1 MKTGWRKYAEYLL
14 VLIVAAVFAAA
25 RPLFSDYYTLI
36 VILVFI
42 WAFLATG
49 WNIIGGYCGQHSLG
63 HGLYMGV
70 GAYAVAYF
78 TNALGLTTWAGIVIA
93 LILAAF
99 VAWFIGWVIF
109 RYQLKGA
116 YFALVTIALTEAAVY
131 IVSNIKALGG
141 AGGLQMEYV
150 GASLKYLQ
158 FNTKTGYYYMG
169 VILVAGLLLYITW
182 ASRQKFF
189 YYLQAVRENEDAAEA
204 LGVNTVREKIKA
216 NIVSGVVCAL
226 GGVFYVQYFLYV
238 SPRSVFGEAISVQI
252 LLFAIIGGLSTVW
265 GPFIGAAILVPIVEI
280 TRSQLGTEF
289 AGASLLIYG
298 AVMVL
303 TMLFMPYGI
312 LGLAKRIAQRIRRK
326 PDGGQASEDRRTREV
341 HQASEKSDSDARPAP
356 GGEVA

>member
-1 MKTGWRKYAEYLL
+1 MKSGWSKYANYIL
-14 VLIVAAVFAAA
+14 VLIMAAVFAVI

-42 WAFLATG
+42 WAFLATS
-49 WNIIGGYCGQHSLG
+49 WNIIGGYGGQHSLG

-70 GAYAVAYF
+70 GAYAVAYLTSAF
-78 TNALGLTTWAGIVIA
+78 GLSTWIGIV
-93 LILAAF
+93 AAIIGSAV
-99 VAWFIGWVIF
+99 VAWFIGWVVF
-109 RYQLKGA
+109 RYQIKGA
-116 YFALVTIALTEAAVY
+116 YFALVTIALTEMAVY
-131 IVSNIKALGG
+131 VVSNIKALGG

-150 GASLKYLQ
+150 GASFKYLQ

-169 VILVAGLLLYITW
+169 IILMSGLLLYVTW

-216 NIVSGVVCAL
+216 NIVSGVFCAI

-238 SPRSVFGEAISVQI
+238 SPRSVFGETISVQI

-265 GPFIGAAILVPIVEI
+265 GPFIGAAILVPVVEI
-280 TRSQLGTEF
+280 TRSQLGTTF

-312 LGLAKRIAQRIRRK
+312 LGLAKRIVHRYRRK
-326 PDGGQASEDRRTREV
+326 PGGDGETGNAL
-341 HQASEKSDSDARPAP
+341 PA
-356 GGEVA
+356 GGEAA